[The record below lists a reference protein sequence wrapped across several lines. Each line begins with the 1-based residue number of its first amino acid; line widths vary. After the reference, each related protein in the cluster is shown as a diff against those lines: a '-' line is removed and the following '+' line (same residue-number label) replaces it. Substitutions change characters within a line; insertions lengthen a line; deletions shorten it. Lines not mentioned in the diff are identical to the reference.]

1 MEHNEIL
8 NPNEGKTVDNIVWP
22 FYRYSAL
29 IPKQIGADLF
39 VWLYLSLVILQN
51 QQKGLQKDSY
61 TDEVKKEVE
70 LIMLEK
76 FSSVIDGQTF
86 DKIRANAERD
96 FTVSTRLKEET
107 FSFVDTY
114 ESLFSDKLDVKYIYQ
129 DAITGEVVPFFGDT
143 AHIDDSDRREN
154 SLKTRSGIKS
164 RPKHP

>member
-1 MEHNEIL
+1 MEYNEIL

-51 QQKGLQKDSY
+51 QQKGLHKDSY

-70 LIMLEK
+70 LIILDK
-76 FSSVIDGQTF
+76 FSSVIDRQTF

-96 FTVSTRLKEET
+96 FIVSTGLKEET
-107 FSFVDTY
+107 FSFVDT
-114 ESLFSDKLDVKYIYQ
+114 
-129 DAITGEVVPFFGDT
+129 
-143 AHIDDSDRREN
+143 
-154 SLKTRSGIKS
+154 
-164 RPKHP
+164 

>member
-51 QQKGLQKDSY
+51 QQKGLQKDNY

-70 LIMLEK
+70 NKNYFCACGTCSARCGFM
-76 FSSVIDGQTF
+76 
-86 DKIRANAERD
+86 
-96 FTVSTRLKEET
+96 
-107 FSFVDTY
+107 
-114 ESLFSDKLDVKYIYQ
+114 
-129 DAITGEVVPFFGDT
+129 PF
-143 AHIDDSDRREN
+143 
-154 SLKTRSGIKS
+154 
-164 RPKHP
+164 